1 MLNCIDQIWK
11 LDLCFA
17 TVDVYNPSDVPPYV
31 LTLQVLTLPGYLL
44 ILPDDLTQNILLT
57 SRKYFLEWLAIN
69 F

>member
-1 MLNCIDQIWK
+1 
-11 LDLCFA
+11 
-17 TVDVYNPSDVPPYV
+17 